1 MDDCKVENCMNILA
15 IETSLPHASLCL
27 YRDGNIVFQTEWI
40 TERNHDEWLFPALQ
54 KAMDELNDTPLSLIL
69 VGAGPGSYGGVRVA
83 LAAAVGIAQVTGA
96 AVAALCSWAQLAE
109 EGAVVVSD
117 ARRGGWTMR
126 RENGDI
132 DVVSAEYLKQQ
143 QEEGVRILTIEAPGV
158 MQAKGIRPD
167 AEGLQPTAGG
177 LVQTW
182 LDMSSDAQTA
192 ALNAPAE
199 PIYVRPPHITKAV
212 HKPWEIRR

>member
-1 MDDCKVENCMNILA
+1 MNILA

-27 YRDGNIVFQTEWI
+27 YRDGNIVFQTEWT

-54 KAMDELNDTPLSLIL
+54 KAMDMLHDSALNIIL

-83 LAAAVGIAQVTGA
+83 LAAAVGIAQVKGA
-96 AVAALCSWAQLAE
+96 SVAALCSWAQLAE

-158 MQAKGIRPD
+158 MQAKGISPD

-182 LDMSSDAQTA
+182 LDMSSDARTA

-212 HKPWEIRR
+212 HKPWEVRR